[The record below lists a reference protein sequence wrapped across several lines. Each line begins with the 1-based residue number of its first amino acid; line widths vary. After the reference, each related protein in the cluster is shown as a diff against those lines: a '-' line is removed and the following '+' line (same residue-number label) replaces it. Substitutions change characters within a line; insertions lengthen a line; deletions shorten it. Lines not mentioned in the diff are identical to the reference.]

1 MMITTRQQNRVISAA
16 AVVLLTL
23 LLPTLMATATAT
35 ATTDHSL
42 WPIETYVKL
51 WIKNEIGGGRP
62 PLIIHCRSRD
72 DDLNVH
78 VVKPHETYRFRI
90 LPNIFGTTMFYCSMD
105 WGTGLHWFDIY
116 DQDRDMRRCR
126 TYCTWIVKE
135 TGPCLTNGEFTACYQ
150 WKN

>member
-1 MMITTRQQNRVISAA
+1 MTTRQQSRVISAA

-23 LLPTLMATATAT
+23 LPTLMATA
-35 ATTDHSL
+35 ATTTDRRW
-42 WPIETYVKL
+42 WPLDSYVKV

-62 PLIIHCRSRD
+62 LKIHCRSRDDD

-116 DQDRDMRRCR
+116 DQGRDMHRCR
-126 TYCTWIVKE
+126 HTYYCTWIVKE